1 MALQITSLHQHIAD
15 FMKVEFGLNDNQ
27 LRDYREGKDIVERHK
42 ALQKILEEHAQIEY
56 IKHYIEGMQHMVEAF
71 DSRNE
76 KHLGTHV

>member
-1 MALQITSLHQHIAD
+1 MALQITDLHEHLAD
-15 FMKVEFGLNDNQ
+15 FMRVEFGLANSQ